1 MCNRMFGAAALTLT
15 LFAGSQALAKDDV
28 ERAQHDGKVVS
39 IAGDK
44 LVMSDRDN
52 GKEHSHALSADTKV
66 CIDGKPAKIDNLKAG
81 MWIRVTMK
89 SDVKN
94 ATARIEALEKNKE
107 FALTQIGKVVSIT
120 EDKLIMTNK
129 DGKEVTSSLARDGTL
144 TIDGKD
150 ARFTD
155 LKPGTR
161 IRVTVLG
168 DGKQLVNR
176 VEAIVNN
183 DDFEKLG

>member
-1 MCNRMFGAAALTLT
+1 MSIRMFGAAALTLT
-15 LFAGSQALAKDDV
+15 LFAGSQALAKEAPDGT
-28 ERAQHDGKVVS
+28 HDGKVVS
-39 IAGDK
+39 ATDEK
-44 LVMSDRDN
+44 LVMSDKVD
-52 GKEHSHALSADTKV
+52 GKEHSHALPADTKV
-66 CIDGKPAKIDNLKAG
+66 CIDGKPGKIENLKAG
-81 MWIRVTMK
+81 MLIRVTMK

-107 FALTQIGKVVSIT
+107 FSVRQDGKVVSIT
-120 EDKLIMTNK
+120 GDQLVMTNK
-129 DGKEVTSSLARDGTL
+129 EGKEITSTLAGDGTL
-144 TIDGKD
+144 TIDGK
-150 ARFTD
+150 AAKFVD
-155 LKPGTR
+155 LKSGTR